1 MPLDEFLEPFNL
13 VTFRV
18 NPVRI
23 KSQEKNSLKLKVII
37 QNAIKDIYSRTLSE
51 PQKNS
56 LKSTLVILV
65 ISQEW
70 WENPSPCS
78 LTLQSNHVVAARG
91 IKHPGTHK
99 SLGMSTAMV
108 SDPSEEQQTSDTHRT
123 PSPQSLRPAPGGAW
137 DKLHGDV

>member
-65 ISQEW
+65 ISQE
-70 WENPSPCS
+70 
-78 LTLQSNHVVAARG
+78 
-91 IKHPGTHK
+91 
-99 SLGMSTAMV
+99 
-108 SDPSEEQQTSDTHRT
+108 
-123 PSPQSLRPAPGGAW
+123 
-137 DKLHGDV
+137 